1 MKFHLVKTHHGF
13 VPADSDDSDKVRKL
27 GDGEIIEC
35 KVIDQRILGHHRKF
49 FALIKLAHGNLPE
62 RFDGHF
68 PTTDDLRYELIRR
81 AGFYRSFT
89 DMKGVVQYVPESIAF
104 DKMSQERFEQL
115 YDRVLDLVCQLRAVE
130 KPEIMEILSEF

>member
-13 VPADSDDSDKVRKL
+13 VPADGDDSEKVRKL
-27 GDGEIIEC
+27 GDGEIIAC
-35 KVIDQRILGHHRKF
+35 QSVDQRILGHHRKF
-49 FALIKLAHGNLPE
+49 FALLKLAHENLPE

-68 PTTDDLRYELIRR
+68 PTIDDLRYELVRR

-89 DMKGVVQYVPESIAF
+89 DLKGNVQYIPESIAF

-115 YDRVLDLVCQLRAVE
+115 YDRVLDLVCGILTVE
-130 KPEIMEILSEF
+130 RPEIMETLKEF